1 MWVKL
6 VRKKERKKKTKNI
19 FWQDTI
25 LYTDERGSSYVEIVH
40 DFIMCISQ
48 SLVKLS

>member
-1 MWVKL
+1 MSEAC
-6 VRKKERKKKTKNI
+6 KKERKKEKKTKNI